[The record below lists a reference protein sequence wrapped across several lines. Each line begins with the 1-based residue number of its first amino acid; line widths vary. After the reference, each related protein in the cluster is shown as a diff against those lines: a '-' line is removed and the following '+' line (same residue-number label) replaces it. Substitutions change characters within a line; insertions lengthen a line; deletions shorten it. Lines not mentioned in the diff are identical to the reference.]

1 MKFIILFLI
10 FPVFLFAGI
19 DPNNQA
25 DSILYPFISSGQAWR
40 DTFIPAARWILIAL
54 ATIDFVIEFG
64 YMAVGGQLEFGAI
77 FVALIRKIMTIG
89 FFLMLFEHGDWL
101 TTIPDSFSQ
110 LANNASGGVAVS
122 PDTVLNNG
130 ILIVKSVWDH
140 VSVLSPGDSVML
152 VVSGAI
158 MLIAF
163 GLMAA
168 QLFATYVKTYLILA
182 IAPLV
187 FSLGGL
193 SFTRSYAA
201 NPIIAIIKAGMELML
216 IKLFMAFAVTKL
228 TLYAA
233 AVDTDTSSITAMV
246 GTSILLVSVVHM
258 IPGIIESVMTGSL
271 GSTSTA
277 GLGTAASVAGGMA
290 AGAKS
295 TAGMASA
302 TKAAASLAGSQ
313 GATGLG
319 KVSQTMKNLGSAA
332 ANDIRRSM
340 SGGNYGGGTM
350 GGRMANEMSQ
360 SSFAHSAVNA
370 TKGAE

>member
-1 MKFIILFLI
+1 MKFILLFLAV
-10 FPVFLFAGI
+10 PVFLFAGI
-19 DPNNQA
+19 DPNNQT
-25 DSILYPFISSGQAWR
+25 DSLLYPFISSGEAWR
-40 DTFIPAARWILIAL
+40 NTFIPAARWVLITL
-54 ATIDFVIEFG
+54 AAIDFVIEFG
-64 YMAVGGQLEFGAI
+64 YMAVAGQLEFGGI

-101 TTIPDSFSQ
+101 ATIPSSFSQ
-110 LANNASGGVAVS
+110 LANNASGGVAVA

-130 ILIVKSVWDH
+130 QLIVKSIWDH
-140 VSVLSPGDSVML
+140 VSIMNIGDSVML

-168 QLFATYVKTYLILA
+168 QLMATYAKTYLLLA
-182 IAPLV
+182 IAPLI

-201 NPIIAIIKAGMELML
+201 NPIIAIIKAGLELML

-228 TLYAA
+228 TQFAA

-258 IPGIIESVMTGSL
+258 IPGIVESVMTGSL

-290 AGAKS
+290 AGAKGA
-295 TAGMASA
+295 AGGVSA
-302 TKAAASLAGSQ
+302 VKAAASLAGSQ